1 MWCELASPQPPK
13 SDPIWQGND
22 DGSIYQCVRPVG
34 HSVPDSGFPFMTW
47 LPPGV
52 EADPPPNPEDLAWEA
67 IASVQFRAID
77 IGMTPTPLSQ
87 NPDAMGAVHMPVWL
101 WAENEDQASTGPV
114 SSSASE
120 RGYTVSITAR
130 LDAVEWDLGDGS
142 DPIRCTSWT
151 PFDPGSMSR
160 STPVDCGSQDGYA
173 REGVYTVRAT
183 SRWLVDWEGI
193 GESGTIEFPLQ
204 REEQVRIGELQVLH
218 SGGNG

>member
-1 MWCELASPQPPK
+1 MWCTKLDPQPPY
-13 SDPIWQGND
+13 SDPAWRGNTE
-22 DGSIYQCVRPVG
+22 GAIYSCVRPEG
-34 HSVPDSGFPFMTW
+34 TGVPDASLAFTTW
-47 LPPGV
+47 LPPGA
-52 EADPPPNPEDLAWEA
+52 ENPPPDPEAMARRLLVSIDL
-67 IASVQFRAID
+67 RAID

-101 WAENEDQASTGPV
+101 WAEDEDQASTGPV

-151 PFDPGSMSR
+151 PFDPDSMSR

-173 REGVYTVRAT
+173 REGVFTVTAT

-193 GESGTIEFPLQ
+193 GQSGTIEFPLQ

-218 SGGNG
+218 SGGRG

>member
-1 MWCELASPQPPK
+1 
-13 SDPIWQGND
+13 
-22 DGSIYQCVRPVG
+22 
-34 HSVPDSGFPFMTW
+34 MTW
-47 LPPGV
+47 LPPGI
-52 EADPPPNPEDLAWEA
+52 EADPPPNPEALAWQA
-67 IASVQFRAID
+67 IAQVKFRAID

-101 WAENEDQASTGPV
+101 WAENEDRAAVGPV
-114 SSSASE
+114 TSSASE

-142 DPIRCTSWT
+142 APIRCTSWT
-151 PFDPGSMSR
+151 RFDPRSMSR

-173 REGVYTVRAT
+173 REGVYTVTAT
-183 SRWLVDWEGI
+183 SRWLVEWEGI
-193 GESGTIEFPLQ
+193 GQSGTIEFPLQ